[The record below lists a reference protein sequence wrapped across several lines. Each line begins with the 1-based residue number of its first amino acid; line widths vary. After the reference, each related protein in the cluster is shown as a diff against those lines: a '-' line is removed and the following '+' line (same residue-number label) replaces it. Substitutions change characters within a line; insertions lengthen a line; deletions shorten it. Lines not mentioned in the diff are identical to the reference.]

1 MCEELQS
8 LFPTHGHDTI
18 ALAVIKAENNIDLA
32 CDYLLE
38 GLSSTEPD
46 TTAFELLPEVLDAW
60 NEKIDLDDIE
70 RGFAEFESANQNT
83 RSSLPITIRDAEF
96 FKQLVD
102 RFGAPHPCY
111 IPSASD
117 SVTIPADLAKQ
128 VYEWWSINLEEVYQT
143 DEHSL
148 KVAQELQ
155 DQEVA
160 LQLQQEQEAE
170 NYKLKQR
177 TKRLAQ
183 NQGPAQDFPEL
194 NPNGP
199 IHYPQRALP
208 RGGQW
213 INKKSLGHREK
224 VAKLKQLFPE
234 LPEARLTEF
243 LADSRGNVTEA
254 TKNICLITDK
264 NEESINQ
271 KRSEISR
278 TRTAPSASAVADCL
292 GDIEPCEGT
301 YDQIRSEGFELLEK
315 AKEAAEKAAYYARR
329 NEGHTAQ
336 FYAQQSAEFRKR
348 GLEAQTKSAEAIFV
362 KNNAKYRDNSVIDL
376 HGLHINEGLK
386 KLQET
391 IKKSRSSELQ
401 VITGRGQ
408 NSAFG
413 YGKIQVMT
421 LYLWFLRKN
430 AKSC

>member
-1 MCEELQS
+1 M
-8 LFPTHGHDTI
+8 
-18 ALAVIKAENNIDLA
+18 
-32 CDYLLE
+32 
-38 GLSSTEPD
+38 
-46 TTAFELLPEVLDAW
+46 
-60 NEKIDLDDIE
+60 
-70 RGFAEFESANQNT
+70 
-83 RSSLPITIRDAEF
+83 
-96 FKQLVD
+96 
-102 RFGAPHPCY
+102 
-111 IPSASD
+111 
-117 SVTIPADLAKQ
+117 AKQ
-128 VYEWWSINLEEVYQT
+128 IYEWWTINLEEVYQT

-183 NQGPAQDFPEL
+183 NQLKSTPTQDFPEL

-199 IHYPQRALP
+199 IHYPQRALA

-224 VAKLKQLFPE
+224 VAQLKQLFPE

-243 LADSRGNVTEA
+243 LADSRGNVSEA

-264 NEESINQ
+264 NEENINQ

-278 TRTAPSASAVADCL
+278 TRTLAPQASATADCL

-301 YDQIRSEGFELLEK
+301 YDQVRSEGFELLEK
-315 AKEAAEKAAYYARR
+315 AKEAAEKAADYSRR

-336 FYAQQSAEFRKR
+336 FYAQQAADFRKR
-348 GLEAQTKSAEAIFV
+348 GLEAQARSAEAIFV
-362 KNNAKYRDNSVIDL
+362 RNNAKYRDGSVIDL

-413 YGKIQVMT
+413 YGKDRILVSMFKSLFT
-421 LYLWFLRKN
+421 KKPISFLFISRK
-430 AKSC
+430 